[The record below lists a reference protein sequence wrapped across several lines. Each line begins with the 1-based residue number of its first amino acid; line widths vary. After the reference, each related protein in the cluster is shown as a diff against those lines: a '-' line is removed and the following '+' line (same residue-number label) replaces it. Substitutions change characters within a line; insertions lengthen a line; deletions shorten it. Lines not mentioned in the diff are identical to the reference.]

1 MKFYEVVVENH
12 APFRE
17 DRDGKKIIHS
27 QFFVQLR
34 MRCTELGSHSHGE
47 NPAKFL
53 DFLQLETF
61 QCTYYSNK
69 RLKPTTACLL

>member
-1 MKFYEVVVENH
+1 MKFYRVDVEKH

-17 DRDGKKIIHS
+17 GGDGKKIIHL

-34 MRCTELGSHSHGE
+34 MRCIQLGSRSHGE

-53 DFLQLETF
+53 DFLHLQI
-61 QCTYYSNK
+61 C
-69 RLKPTTACLL
+69 